1 MSLPHSVTALTS
13 TAFVGDTVY
22 GFVVR
27 IVGTLGGAALGL
39 CLWYIASGS
48 GSGNPYTFALVCAIA
63 FPFIFFWRVHYMPP
77 IEAIL
82 PVVTTMLI
90 IGYSWQGGNAASYG
104 SVGFGWSVGWRRA
117 VCVGI
122 GITSEFL
129 PWASCIMAGRQLADQ
144 LSRVPSGPQVAF
156 VVAYIPPSVTQKG
169 TIRRTYAKVTGRL
182 GGTLCQILSFA
193 NCKQG
198 VRKPPRQIMK
208 DLATLRAKVAKT
220 TQRKTMVKYEIS
232 LRGPWPEEHC
242 ESEQRVKR
250 AFAAFGTP
258 P

>member
-122 GITSEFL
+122 GITSEFCLMLAAVGAGTNKLTDARLCHPVLKL
-129 PWASCIMAGRQLADQ
+129 PLLW
-144 LSRVPSGPQVAF
+144 PTF
-156 VVAYIPPSVTQKG
+156 
-169 TIRRTYAKVTGRL
+169 RRR
-182 GGTLCQILSFA
+182 
-193 NCKQG
+193 
-198 VRKPPRQIMK
+198 
-208 DLATLRAKVAKT
+208 
-220 TQRKTMVKYEIS
+220 S
-232 LRGPWPEEHC
+232 LRKVLYDA
-242 ESEQRVKR
+242 R
-250 AFAAFGTP
+250 TP
-258 P
+258 K